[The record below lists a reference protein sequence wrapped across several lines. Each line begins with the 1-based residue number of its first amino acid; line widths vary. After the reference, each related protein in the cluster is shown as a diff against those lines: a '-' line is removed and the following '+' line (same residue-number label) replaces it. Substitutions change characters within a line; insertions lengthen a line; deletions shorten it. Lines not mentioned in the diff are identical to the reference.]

1 VNNPI
6 VRMTKVDIAPP
17 FFILYS
23 LICHLS
29 CNTIANIALYAQSLR
44 SECAIFAQPKVHLT
58 TQVAICHLSFFP
70 ATAFILL
77 LKNNYKKIWYSHKK
91 FLSLYHNQKQ

>member
-1 VNNPI
+1 
-6 VRMTKVDIAPP
+6 
-17 FFILYS
+17 
-23 LICHLS
+23 
-29 CNTIANIALYAQSLR
+29 
-44 SECAIFAQPKVHLT
+44 
-58 TQVAICHLSFFP
+58 VAICHLSFFP